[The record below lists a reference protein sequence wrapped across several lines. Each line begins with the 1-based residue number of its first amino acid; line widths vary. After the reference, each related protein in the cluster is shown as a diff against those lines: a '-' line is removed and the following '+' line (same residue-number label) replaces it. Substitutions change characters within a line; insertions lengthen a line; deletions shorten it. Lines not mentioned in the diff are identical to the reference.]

1 MINLNDY
8 ENRVVEFKIGNRTV
22 NVKEASNGLYEKMV
36 NYEAITDN
44 KEAIKEQ
51 RKLVLEQLNRNK
63 ENIKFNVSDIEK
75 LPQAAVIRIYQEVGM
90 LTRKAL
96 TDPN

>member
-8 ENRVVEFKIGNRTV
+8 ENRTVEFKIGNKTV

-36 NYEAITDN
+36 NYETITDN

-90 LTRKAL
+90 LTRKA
-96 TDPN
+96 

>member
-8 ENRVVEFKIGNRTV
+8 ENRTIEFKIGNKTV
-22 NVKEASNGLYEKMV
+22 SVKEASNNLYEKMI

-63 ENIKFNVSDIEK
+63 EGIKFTTKDIEE
-75 LPQAAVIRIYQEVGM
+75 LPQAAVIRVYQEVGM

-96 TDPN
+96 ENPN

>member
-1 MINLNDY
+1 MVNLNDY
-8 ENRVVEFKIGNRTV
+8 ENRAVEFKIGNKTV

-51 RKLVLEQLNRNK
+51 RKIVLEQLNRNK
-63 ENIKFNVSDIEK
+63 ENIKFTSNDIEE
-75 LPQAAVIRIYQEVGM
+75 LPQAAIIRIYQEVGM
-90 LTRKAL
+90 LTRKPL

>member
-8 ENRVVEFKIGNRTV
+8 ENRTVEFKTGNKIV
-22 NVKEASNGLYEKMV
+22 NVKEASNGLYERMI
-36 NYEAITDN
+36 NYESMENN

-63 ENIKFNVSDIEK
+63 EGIKFTYKDIEE

-96 TDPN
+96 QNPN